1 MLKRLSK
8 INQKLSPEILK
19 IITNI
24 GWLTAERV
32 LGMIVNFFVV
42 IYVVRYLGSENFGKL
57 SYCLSFVGLFEAI
70 AKLGLDDIVVRN
82 LVRDKDNAYSILGSS
97 FVLKL
102 LGSLVACSSILITS
116 LAFNDDWQTHWM
128 ILIIALGLVFTAFDV
143 IDYWFQSEVKSGAI
157 AIVRSGQLIL
167 SSLAKLVFIA
177 GKFPLI
183 AFVWL
188 ILADYLFKAIARILV
203 YWRYHYSLFN
213 WQCYWWQA
221 TRLLK
226 DSFPLILSG
235 VMVAIYMKIDQ
246 VMLGNLTNN
255 QVVGNYAAAVRFSEI
270 WYFIPVAICSS
281 VYPAIIRAKQRSEQ
295 EYYSRL
301 QQLYDLMV
309 WMALAIAIPMTF
321 LAKPL
326 MIKLLGAEYAEA
338 GEILAWHIWAGVFV
352 FLGVA
357 RSKWLM
363 VENFT
368 VFSFATT
375 SIGALTNV
383 VLNFLLIPTYQG
395 NGAAIAT
402 VISYAVAAYF
412 ACIFYP
418 PMFKT
423 GLMLTKAL
431 CIPFRF
437 RQNSIYFQVI
447 KTKLL

>member
-8 INQKLSPEILK
+8 INQKFSPERLK
-19 IITNI
+19 IISNI
-24 GWLTAERV
+24 GWLTGER
-32 LGMIVNFFVV
+32 LFGMVVNFVVV
-42 IYVVRYLGSENFGKL
+42 IYVVRYLGSANFGKL
-57 SYCLSFVGLFEAI
+57 SYCISFVGLFEAI

-82 LVRDKDNAYSILGSS
+82 LVRDKEHINAILGSA
-97 FVLKL
+97 FILKL
-102 LGSLVACSSILITS
+102 IGSTVACALIFLSITT
-116 LAFNDDWQTHWM
+116 FNDDWQTRWM
-128 ILIIALGLVFTAFDV
+128 TLIVATGLIFTSFDV
-143 IDYWFQSEVKSGAI
+143 IDYWFQSQVQSGAI
-157 AIVRSGQLIL
+157 AVFRSVQLII
-167 SSLAKLVFIA
+167 SSLAKIILVV
-177 GKFPLI
+177 GQFPLI

-188 ILADYLFKAIARILV
+188 VLFDYLSKAIARIWV
-203 YWRYHYSLFN
+203 YWRHHYSLFD
-213 WQCYWWQA
+213 WRFDFGQA
-221 TRLLK
+221 TKLFK
-226 DSFPLILSG
+226 DSAPLILSG

-246 VMLGNLTNN
+246 VMLGNLSSDRA
-255 QVVGNYAAAVRFSEI
+255 VGNYAAAVRFSEI
-270 WYFIPVAICSS
+270 WYFIPLAICSS
-281 VYPAIIRAKQRSEQ
+281 VYPAIIRAKQKSEK

-309 WMALAIAIPMTF
+309 WMSLAIAIPMTF
-321 LAKPL
+321 VSRPL
-326 MIKLLGAEYAEA
+326 MIRLLGVEYAEA

-383 VLNFLLIPTYQG
+383 GLNFLLIPTYQG

-423 GLMLTKAL
+423 GWMLTKAL
-431 CIPFRF
+431 AIPFRF
-437 RQNSIYFQVI
+437 RQNLIYFEAI
-447 KTKLL
+447 KTKLF

>member
-8 INQKLSPEILK
+8 IHQKFSPEKLK
-19 IITNI
+19 IISNI
-24 GWLTAERV
+24 GWLVSERIF
-32 LGMIVNFFVV
+32 GMVINFVVV
-42 IYVVRYLGSENFGKL
+42 IYVVRYLGSANFGKL
-57 SYCLSFVGLFEAI
+57 SYCISFVGLFEAI

-82 LVRDKDNAYSILGSS
+82 LVREKEYTNIILGSS
-97 FVLKL
+97 FILKL
-102 LGSLVACSSILITS
+102 IGSLVACSLIFISS
-116 LAFNDDWQTHWM
+116 LSFNNDWQTQLM
-128 ILIIALGLVFTAFDV
+128 TLIIALGLVFTSFDV
-143 IDYWFQSEVKSGAI
+143 IDYWFQSQVQSGAI

-167 SSLAKLVFIA
+167 NSLAKLIFVIWQ
-177 GKFPLI
+177 FPLI
-183 AFVWL
+183 AFAWL
-188 ILADYLFKAIARILV
+188 ILIDYLGKAIARIWV
-203 YWRYHYSLFN
+203 YWRHHYSLFDWRFN
-213 WQCYWWQA
+213 WSQA
-221 TRLLK
+221 RRLLK
-226 DSFPLILSG
+226 DSSPLILSG

-246 VMLGNLTNN
+246 VMLGNLAND
-255 QVVGNYAAAVRFSEI
+255 QAVGNYAAAVRFSEI
-270 WYFIPVAICSS
+270 WYFIPIAICSS
-281 VYPAIIRAKQRSEQ
+281 VYPAIIQAKQRSEQ
-295 EYYSRL
+295 EYYSKL

-309 WMALAIAIPMTF
+309 WIALAIAVPMTF
-321 LAKPL
+321 VAKPL
-326 MIKLLGAEYAEA
+326 MIRLLGAEYAEA

-383 VLNFLLIPTYQG
+383 ILNFLFIPTYQG

-423 GLMLTKAL
+423 GWMLTKAL
-431 CIPFRF
+431 FIPLRF
-437 RQNSIYFQVI
+437 RQNLVYFQAI

>member
-8 INQKLSPEILK
+8 INQKFSPEKLK
-19 IITNI
+19 IISNI
-24 GWLTAERV
+24 SWLVAERL
-32 LGMIVNFFVV
+32 LGMAINFVVV
-42 IYVVRYLGSENFGKL
+42 IYVVRYLGSANFGKL
-57 SYCLSFVGLFEAI
+57 SYCISFVGLFEAI

-82 LVRDKDNAYSILGSS
+82 LVREKEHSNTILGSS

-102 LGSLVACSSILITS
+102 IGSLAACSLILVSILT
-116 LAFNDDWQTHWM
+116 FNDDWQTRWM
-128 ILIIALGLVFTAFDV
+128 TLIIAFGLVFTSFDV
-143 IDYWFQSEVKSGAI
+143 IDYWFQSQVQSGAI
-157 AIVRSGQLIL
+157 AIVRSIQLIL
-167 SSLAKLVFIA
+167 SSLTKLIFVIWQ
-177 GKFPLI
+177 FPLI

-188 ILADYLFKAIARILV
+188 VLIDYSVKAIAIIWV
-203 YWRYHYSLFN
+203 YWRHHYSLFN
-213 WQCYWWQA
+213 WRFNWSQA
-221 TRLLK
+221 SRLLK

-246 VMLGNLTNN
+246 VMLGNLANDRA
-255 QVVGNYAAAVRFSEI
+255 VGNYAAAVRFSEI
-270 WYFIPVAICSS
+270 WYFIPIAICSS
-281 VYPAIIRAKQRSEQ
+281 VYPAIIQAKQRSEQ
-295 EYYSRL
+295 EYYSKL

-321 LAKPL
+321 VAKPL

-383 VLNFLLIPTYQG
+383 VLNFFLIPTYQG

-402 VISYAVAAYF
+402 VISYAIAAYF
-412 ACIFYP
+412 ACFFYR

-423 GLMLTKAL
+423 GWMLTKAIVVP
-431 CIPFRF
+431 CRWQ
-437 RQNSIYFQVI
+437 QNLIYLRNVKRIFS
-447 KTKLL
+447 